1 MESRAPSLVTAGEI
15 LSSINVTHGLN
26 FNLNKQEFVRAIRMK
41 NLSNGVLSDIR
52 ANLFSTTQ
60 DVGLAESRSD
70 LVSRCGTSLKPLSL
84 KLSEDIWE
92 LAHCLACNMPVKRV
106 MYIGVGKEVL
116 SI

>member
-52 ANLFSTTQ
+52 ANLFSATQ

-70 LVSRCGTSLKPLSL
+70 IVSRRGTSLKPLSL

-92 LAHCLACNMPVKRV
+92 LAQSVQAL
-106 MYIGVGKEVL
+106 
-116 SI
+116 